1 MLRLWLVAMRVGRP
15 FRAAASPPESLV
27 ANYRHPGL
35 TNRSA
40 QRPASPG
47 GFGQVRLR
55 HVAKRLDVVSERL
68 FRFVRQLGKC
78 IERNVTCDFKPDQG
92 LNVSLLRLA

>member
-1 MLRLWLVAMRVGRP
+1 VDSVK
-15 FRAAASPPESLV
+15 
-27 ANYRHPGL
+27 
-35 TNRSA
+35 
-40 QRPASPG
+40 
-47 GFGQVRLR
+47 FGSG

-92 LNVSLLRLA
+92 LNVSLLRLADA